1 MRLISATTASL
12 ACWTEQGLS
21 GRLRSTHWSVARHLS
36 TTRSAA
42 RRRRHLHCRNDN
54 GAVDA
59 TTRTGS
65 FTAISSASASLVSIA
80 DQYDGLILDQFGV
93 LHDGSQ
99 ALPGA
104 VAAVEYL
111 YRAGKKLMILSNTS
125 APAAAALARLPKYG
139 FRSEWFDGGA
149 VTSGE
154 EASKFLSSLQTTTA
168 TATEEEKVV
177 RVLFWTW
184 DDRRPDNPR
193 VTAPPRLFLERSGPH
208 VQIASSID
216 EADYLLLHGS
226 EVWNRGMDVPLVP
239 LGTFIETGKCD
250 DGGVVVDDLLRQCAE
265 RRLPMICANPDEQV
279 VTPTGGVAYMPGGLA
294 RRYMELCD
302 QQAALS
308 SSSSLPPVEHHVFGK
323 PDPRQF
329 RTCANVLM
337 GEGTT
342 REDTRRIVHVGDSM
356 HHDIVGATQ
365 AGLDTLFITSGIHA
379 PELGVQSFGEAVVD
393 GAALVALYERHG
405 GVRPTHVLPA
415 FCL

>member
-1 MRLISATTASL
+1 MRLISATAASFV
-12 ACWTEQGLS
+12 ACWTEQGLW
-21 GRLRSTHWSVARHLS
+21 GRLRSTHRSVARHLS
-36 TTRSAA
+36 KSPSPA
-42 RRRRHLHCRNDN
+42 RRRRKLHCRNDD
-54 GAVDA
+54 GAGDA

-65 FTAISSASASLVSIA
+65 FPATSSASASLVSIA
-80 DQYDGLILDQFGV
+80 DQYDGFILDQFGV

-139 FRSEWFDGGA
+139 FRPEWFVGGA

-154 EASKFLSSLQTTTA
+154 EASKFLSSLQTTT
-168 TATEEEKVV
+168 TEEEKVV

-193 VTAPPRLFLERSGPH
+193 VTAPPQLFLERAGPH

-226 EVWNRGMDVPLVP
+226 EVWNRGMEVPLVP
-239 LGTFIETGKCD
+239 LGTFIETGQCD
-250 DGGVVVDDLLRQCAE
+250 GDVVDDLLRQCAE

-294 RRYMELCD
+294 RRFMELCD
-302 QQAALS
+302 QEAALS
-308 SSSSLPPVEHHVFGK
+308 SSSSLPPVEHYVFGK

-337 GEGTT
+337 GVGTT
-342 REDTRRIVHVGDSM
+342 KDDGRRIIHVGDSM

-393 GAALVALYERHG
+393 GTALVALYERHG